1 DFLPRRDL
9 AVLSWSGTFAAQ
21 LSGSPGAFGISPADV
36 AQYLAK
42 HDALAAAM
50 QLVDKPETRTSP
62 AVALKNQAR
71 AELIAEARALAAIL
85 RANRPGTPA
94 QRPALGLPGRDRAV
108 SRT

>member
-1 DFLPRRDL
+1 MRRRCVAAPCRAFVAVVSVTHRIDTMADFLPRRDL

-21 LSGSPGAFGISPADV
+21 LSGSPGSFGISPADV

-50 QLVDKPETRTSP
+50 RLVDKPETRTSP

-71 AELIAEARALAAIL
+71 AELIAEARAL
-85 RANRPGTPA
+85 
-94 QRPALGLPGRDRAV
+94 
-108 SRT
+108 